1 MIKNWLYNISL
12 KNEKF
17 FINTSKDWN
26 LSIEENI
33 HKKYSENI
41 NMNMKLTIDLNINK
55 SSRNDQISTIK
66 LHISFF
72 SFQIEK
78 FFWIE
83 YFTISHPKVFSD
95 NFTIKQYPTI
105 TKLNNGIWITCKHFV
120 SSFHFI

>member
-83 YFTISHPKVFSD
+83 YFTISYPKVFSD